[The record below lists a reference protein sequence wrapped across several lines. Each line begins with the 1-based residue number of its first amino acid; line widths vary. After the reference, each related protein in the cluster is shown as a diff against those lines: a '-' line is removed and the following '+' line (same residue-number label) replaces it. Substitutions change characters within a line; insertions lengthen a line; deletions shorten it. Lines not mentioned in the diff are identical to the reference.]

1 MEFRL
6 IYEGPL
12 HGQGA
17 KSSHKWEIR
26 RALHPQLQR
35 LWRERP
41 LKDVAHTLLAHPA
54 QPGKPSVIVE
64 KGGLRFAPLVTQRLD
79 LYAELSVLLFRQ
91 QPRGTLITDGGDIDN
106 RLKTL
111 LDGGPPRDPRGARS
125 APLFLPAGRRL
136 AGHQGV
142 RRVRATA
149 APCQTRRG
157 GGHHFGACEKN
168 GSLTRQH
175 DALTPPLVIRF
186 CMGRHNRLRFPRRMP
201 LAWLRPAAPVQGPPA
216 APMEPPARSAQH
228 CKKGA
233 KAR

>member
-35 LWRERP
+35 LWQERP
-41 LKDVAHTLLAHPA
+41 LKDAAARLLAHPA
-54 QPGKPSVIVE
+54 APGQVSVIVE
-64 KGGLRFAPLVTQRLD
+64 KGGLLFAPLVTQRLD

-111 LDGGPPRDPRGARS
+111 LDGLRVPRGAMEGRAEPPHEPDPFPFS
-125 APLFLPAGRRL
+125 ACSKRF

-142 RRVRATA
+142 GRIRTA
-149 APCQTRRG
+149 AAPGQAGRG
-157 GGHHFGACEKN
+157 RGHHLGACEKD
-168 GSLTRQH
+168 RVVARKY
-175 DALTPPLVIRF
+175 DALGTRRNAPRSKRPYHANHCARPVPRQPACQKSTP
-186 CMGRHNRLRFPRRMP
+186 
-201 LAWLRPAAPVQGPPA
+201 
-216 APMEPPARSAQH
+216 
-228 CKKGA
+228 
-233 KAR
+233 

>member
-35 LWRERP
+35 LWQERP
-41 LKDVAHTLLAHPA
+41 LKDPAARLLAHPA
-54 QPGKPSVIVE
+54 APGQVSVIVE
-64 KGGLRFAPLVTQRLD
+64 KGGLLFAPLVTQRLD

-111 LDGGPPRDPRGARS
+111 LDGLRVPRGAMEGR
-125 APLFLPAGRRL
+125 AELPHEPDPLPFFCLL
-136 AGHQGV
+136 
-142 RRVRATA
+142 
-149 APCQTRRG
+149 
-157 GGHHFGACEKN
+157 EDD
-168 GSLTRQH
+168 SLVTKVSVESEQ
-175 DALTPPLVIRF
+175 L
-186 CMGRHNRLRFPRRMP
+186 
-201 LAWLRPAAPVQGPPA
+201 LRPAKPDEVVAIISV
-216 APMEPPARSAQH
+216 H
-228 CKKGA
+228 VKKTVLSHENMTL
-233 KAR
+233 

>member
-64 KGGLRFAPLVTQRLD
+64 KGGCGLPLW
-79 LYAELSVLLFRQ
+79 S
-91 QPRGTLITDGGDIDN
+91 PRGWTCMPSCRCCCFASN
-106 RLKTL
+106 R
-111 LDGGPPRDPRGARS
+111 
-125 APLFLPAGRRL
+125 
-136 AGHQGV
+136 
-142 RRVRATA
+142 A
-149 APCQTRRG
+149 AP
-157 GGHHFGACEKN
+157 
-168 GSLTRQH
+168 
-175 DALTPPLVIRF
+175 
-186 CMGRHNRLRFPRRMP
+186 
-201 LAWLRPAAPVQGPPA
+201 
-216 APMEPPARSAQH
+216 
-228 CKKGA
+228 
-233 KAR
+233 

>member
-17 KSSHKWEIR
+17 KSGHKWEIR

-41 LKDVAHTLLAHPA
+41 LKDAASSLLAHPA
-54 QPGKPSVIVE
+54 LPDKPSVIVE
-64 KGGLRFAPLVTQRLD
+64 KGGLLFAPLVTQRLD

-111 LDGGPPRDPRGARS
+111 LDGLRVPHGSMEGRTELPPQHAQALALLQAWDGVEGTDSAAAAIYEVWANKHLPKATLDSIRRTRLALKGPL
-125 APLFLPAGRRL
+125 APPLRRRL
-136 AGHQGV
+136 PQFLTIDGDPHAVHALSQERTHRLDRPGTL
-142 RRVRATA
+142 RRV
-149 APCQTRRG
+149 G
-157 GGHHFGACEKN
+157 G
-168 GSLTRQH
+168 Q
-175 DALTPPLVIRF
+175 
-186 CMGRHNRLRFPRRMP
+186 
-201 LAWLRPAAPVQGPPA
+201 
-216 APMEPPARSAQH
+216 
-228 CKKGA
+228 
-233 KAR
+233 